1 MKQIPYARLALS
13 LLIIGTACQ
22 PEETQE
28 VPQERKA
35 YCIPANLKEKIKID
49 TVALAPVTESR
60 RLSGKVDYHPD
71 RVLHYVSLVGGVIT
85 KTYFTLGDQVKKG
98 QILAEIRSVELSALE
113 SERKSLESRLTVA
126 IRNVQAAQSMFE
138 DGIASE
144 KSLLEAKSEESV
156 LRAELEKTTA
166 NLALFSASE
175 QRDVFLIKAPASG
188 FIVSKNITDG
198 MQIAAESEPLFTI
211 SDLTQVWVS
220 ANVYASDLE
229 FVKEKM
235 SVSLQTTAYPGEVF
249 QGTIQ
254 ALSQVFDTEEKV
266 LKARIVMDNKA
277 LKLKPG
283 MFIDVLAQ
291 KQTGAQALQ
300 VPQKALIF
308 SNNKNYLLVYHSDC
322 GLEARPVETLSRN
335 HQSVFLTGGI
345 EGGEQIISQ
354 NHLLIFEEL
363 QNTTR

>member
-1 MKQIPYARLALS
+1 MKIKNASLVLS
-13 LLIIGTACQ
+13 LLIIGAACK

-28 VPQERKA
+28 VPKEKKA
-35 YCIPANLKEKIKID
+35 YCLPASLKEKIKMD

-85 KTYFTLGDQVKKG
+85 KTHFTLGDQVKKG
-98 QILAEIRSVELSALE
+98 QVLAEIRSVELSALE

-126 IRNVQAAQSMFE
+126 LRSVQAAQSMFE

-188 FIVSKNITDG
+188 FIVNKNITDG

-211 SDLTQVWVS
+211 SDLSQVWVS

-235 SVSLQTTAYPGEVF
+235 SVSLQATAYPGEVF

-266 LKARIVMDNKA
+266 LKARIVMDNSA

-283 MFIDVLAQ
+283 MFIEVVAQ
-291 KQTGAQALQ
+291 KQTGTQALR

-322 GLEARPVETLSRN
+322 ALEAREVETLSRS
-335 HQSVFLTGGI
+335 HQDIFLTGGI
-345 EGGEQIISQ
+345 RHGEKIITKNQ
-354 NHLLIFEEL
+354 LLIFEEL
-363 QNTTR
+363 QNAIK